1 MIGMSVARYILSDPS
16 VLPELQR
23 LGYVDSDYTIRVTTS
38 NAAKVVRKL
47 KDIGLRYGIDK
58 RYIDAVK
65 ELDSMRGDVFRLH
78 SAFYDTPEL
87 AGFADDSEAL
97 RLAEDLMGRLMKIY
111 SSIFRSR

>member
-1 MIGMSVARYILSDPS
+1 MSVARYILSDPS

-38 NAAKVVRKL
+38 NAAKVVRRL

-58 RYIDAVK
+58 RYVDAIE